1 MGSQVMQ
8 TTFATDMEAQHPP
21 PSNNRARAVIG
32 GLVTI
37 TLAVAAVVALSS
49 GSPTS
54 MTNDAATDAATEL
67 NARDCF
73 SMKQYTCPL
82 ACCRVNGKLQ
92 PMMSSNMCFQ
102 GVRANLGTCQI
113 YYRACPICVEPSS
126 SSTELVAPATEDMST
141 PAAAIPTTE
150 NAACDKSFCY
160 STCPKYSCCANGGK
174 CPGCGSAEARQC
186 FSRCNGCPRA
196 ATTEL
201 EEAAETPTDQL
212 ESPAQ
217 LTWQL
222 CPSCSPATM
231 AKAAQGPGGPNGSGF
246 KTALAKCT
254 KYQQAHMKQ
263 IIAAGEA
270 NAASTELGWCSCYCP
285 GRHHCSPPNVC

>member
-82 ACCRVNGKLQ
+82 AWSLRLRALSSWRLPPRTCRPLLLRSHDRECC
-92 PMMSSNMCFQ
+92 M
-102 GVRANLGTCQI
+102 
-113 YYRACPICVEPSS
+113 
-126 SSTELVAPATEDMST
+126 
-141 PAAAIPTTE
+141 
-150 NAACDKSFCY
+150 
-160 STCPKYSCCANGGK
+160 
-174 CPGCGSAEARQC
+174 
-186 FSRCNGCPRA
+186 
-196 ATTEL
+196 
-201 EEAAETPTDQL
+201 
-212 ESPAQ
+212 
-217 LTWQL
+217 
-222 CPSCSPATM
+222 
-231 AKAAQGPGGPNGSGF
+231 
-246 KTALAKCT
+246 
-254 KYQQAHMKQ
+254 
-263 IIAAGEA
+263 
-270 NAASTELGWCSCYCP
+270 
-285 GRHHCSPPNVC
+285 